1 MKKYFILIFSL
12 LFVQLVDAQ
21 SNKQTDTSASNL
33 KAKQVFNFSSAKT
46 TKTVPVILR
55 TDTLVPVPVVDEF
68 LLSSYQ
74 NMVYKYRLDSIQKQ
88 IPLNYNE
95 YVQSYIDIY
104 TAPRR
109 KSAMSKIIGLA
120 KYYFPI
126 YEKAFREA
134 GIPEE
139 IKYLSVVESALNP
152 NAVSKVG
159 ATGPWQF
166 MFTTARLYGLKMD
179 NYVDERKDPVQASYA
194 TARYLKDAYNDF
206 GDWLLAIA
214 SYNCGKGNVIRA
226 MQKSGGN
233 DFWSIR
239 NYLPAETR
247 GYVPAY
253 IAIAYVMTYF
263 KKHEI
268 TPEECNFSTKNDTV
282 MVNKFVSLNSLST
295 ALEIDP
301 AEMAILNPSFKKRI
315 VNGTVDK
322 PKRLIIPKTVYA
334 DFANVYAALNDAES
348 PASTFASKREG
359 RRSSVSNQYHRIKIG
374 ESLSEIADR
383 YGIEVQDLKVWN
395 HLQSAEIVPG
405 QKLLVKEAS
414 AENPSPE
421 KKPLKKYYSYKVKKG
436 DTLNLIADKYEGTTV
451 ERIKTLNTLRSNRL
465 HSGMILKIN
474 RG

>member
-1 MKKYFILIFSL
+1 MKKYFTLITLSF
-12 LFVQLVDAQ
+12 FACYATAQ
-21 SNKQTDTSASNL
+21 NPKTDTSGL
-33 KAKQVFNFSSAKT
+33 KAKQVVNFSPVKTAKNIPY
-46 TKTVPVILR
+46 VLR
-55 TDTLVPVPVVDEF
+55 TDTLVPVPIVDEF
-68 LLSSYQ
+68 LLNSYQ

-109 KSAMSKIIGLA
+109 KDAMSKIIGLA

-152 NAVSKVG
+152 NAVSRVG

-166 MFTTARLYGLKMD
+166 MFATARLYGLKMD
-179 NYVDERKDPVQASYA
+179 NYIDERKDPVQASYA

-214 SYNCGKGNVIRA
+214 SYNCGKGNVVRA

-263 KKHEI
+263 KKHQI
-268 TPEECNFSTKNDTV
+268 VPEECNFSTKNDTV
-282 MVNKFVSLNSLST
+282 MVNKFVSMKNLSA
-295 ALEIDP
+295 ALEVDP
-301 AEMAILNPSFKKRI
+301 SELAILNPSFKKHI
-315 VNGTVDK
+315 INGTPDK

-334 DFANVYAALNDAES
+334 DFDKVYAALNNVETDAVPS
-348 PASTFASKREG
+348 FAAAKVPGAEPEIR
-359 RRSSVSNQYHRIKIG
+359 YHRVRRG
-374 ESLSEIADR
+374 ENLADIADR
-383 YGIEVQDLKVWN
+383 FGVEVQDLKVWN
-395 HLQSAEIVPG
+395 HLHSKSIVPG

-414 AENPSPE
+414 AENASPE
-421 KKPLKKYYSYKVKKG
+421 KKSLKSYYTYKVRKG
-436 DTLNLIADKYEGTTV
+436 DTLNMIADKYEGATV
-451 ERIKTLNTLRSNRL
+451 ESIKNLNTLQGNRL
-465 HSGMILKIN
+465 RTGMTLKIN

>member
-1 MKKYFILIFSL
+1 MKRYFTLIILSVLAFSAN
-12 LFVQLVDAQ
+12 AQ
-21 SNKQTDTSASNL
+21 SAKTDTSGL
-33 KAKQVFNFSSAKT
+33 KAKQIVNFSPV
-46 TKTVPVILR
+46 KTVKNIPYVLR
-55 TDTLVPVPVVDEF
+55 TDTLVPVPIVDE
-68 LLSSYQ
+68 LLLNSYQ
-74 NMVYKYRLDSIQKQ
+74 NMVYKFRLDSIQKQ

-109 KSAMSKIIGLA
+109 KDAMSKIIGLA

-152 NAVSKVG
+152 NAVSRVG

-166 MFTTARLYGLKMD
+166 MFATARLYGLKMD

-214 SYNCGKGNVIRA
+214 SYNCGKGNVIKA
-226 MQKSGGN
+226 MQRSGGN

-253 IAIAYVMTYF
+253 IAIAYVMTYY
-263 KKHEI
+263 KKHLI
-268 TPEECNFSTKNDTV
+268 IPEECNFSTKNDTV
-282 MVNKFVSLNSLST
+282 MVNKFVSMKNLSA

-301 AEMAILNPSFKKRI
+301 AEMAILNPSFKKHI
-315 VNGTVDK
+315 VNGTMDK
-322 PKRLIIPKTVYA
+322 PKRLIIPKTVFA
-334 DFANVYAALNDAES
+334 DFAKVYAALNNVENEVVPSFAAVKEPEAE
-348 PASTFASKREG
+348 PETYYQV
-359 RRSSVSNQYHRIKIG
+359 RRG
-374 ESLSEIADR
+374 ENLSEIADR
-383 YGIEVQDLKVWN
+383 YGVEVQDLKVWN
-395 HLQSAEIVPG
+395 HLRSKAIVPG
-405 QKLLVKEAS
+405 QKIRVKEAS
-414 AENPSPE
+414 AENASPE
-421 KKPLKKYYSYKVKKG
+421 KKSLKSYYTYRVRKG

-451 ERIKTLNTLRSNRL
+451 ESIRSLNLLRGNRL
-465 HSGMILKIN
+465 RIGMTLKIN
-474 RG
+474 RS

>member
-1 MKKYFILIFSL
+1 MKKYFTLIVLSL
-12 LFVQLVDAQ
+12 LAGYAIAQ
-21 SNKQTDTSASNL
+21 NAKTDTNGL
-33 KAKQVFNFSSAKT
+33 KAKQVINFSSV
-46 TKTVPVILR
+46 KTVKNIPYILR
-55 TDTLVPVPVVDEF
+55 TDTLVPVPIVDEF
-68 LLSSYQ
+68 LLNSYQ

-88 IPLNYNE
+88 IPLTYNE

-109 KSAMSKIIGLA
+109 KAVMSKIIGLA

-152 NAVSKVG
+152 NAVSRVG

-166 MFTTARLYGLKMD
+166 MFATARLYGLKMD
-179 NYVDERKDPVQASYA
+179 NYVDERKDPVLASYA

-226 MQKSGGN
+226 MQRSGGN

-253 IAIAYVMTYF
+253 IAIAYVMTYY
-263 KKHEI
+263 KKHLI
-268 TPEECNFSTKNDTV
+268 IPEECNFSTKNDTV
-282 MVNKFVSLNSLST
+282 MVNKLVSLKNLSA
-295 ALEIDP
+295 ALEVDP
-301 AEMAILNPSFKKRI
+301 AEMAILNPAFKKHI
-315 VNGTVDK
+315 VNGSVDK

-334 DFANVYAALNDAES
+334 DFAKVYAALNNVETEVVPSFAAVKEPEAEPEMRYYRVKS
-348 PASTFASKREG
+348 
-359 RRSSVSNQYHRIKIG
+359 G
-374 ESLSEIADR
+374 ESLSVIADHF
-383 YGIEVQDLKVWN
+383 GVEVQDLKVWN
-395 HLQSAEIVPG
+395 HLHSRSVVAG

-414 AENPSPE
+414 AENASPE
-421 KKPLKKYYSYKVKKG
+421 KKTLKSYYTYRVRKG
-436 DTLNLIADKYEGTTV
+436 DTLNLIADKYEGATV
-451 ERIKTLNTLRSNRL
+451 ESIKTLNTLRSSRL
-465 HSGMILKIN
+465 HTGMTLKIN